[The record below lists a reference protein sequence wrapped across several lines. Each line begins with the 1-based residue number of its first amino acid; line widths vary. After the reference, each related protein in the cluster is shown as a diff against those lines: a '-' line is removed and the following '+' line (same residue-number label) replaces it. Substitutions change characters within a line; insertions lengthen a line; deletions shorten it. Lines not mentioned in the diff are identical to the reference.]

1 MPEKQ
6 NIEYKQS
13 WHDDYLKW
21 FCGFANAQGG
31 VIFIGK
37 DDNGKVV
44 GISDYK
50 KLMDEIPNKVKDL
63 MGILV
68 DVNLHEET
76 GLYYLEIITQP
87 YAVPISLRGRYYY
100 RSGSTKQELIGAALT
115 DYLLRKS
122 GKTWD
127 EVSEPTAT
135 LDDIDDSS
143 LKSYIAASVH
153 AGRIADVEGVSKA
166 DLIAK
171 LRLTDDNGNIKRA
184 AIVLFGKN
192 PAKFFNNCVVKIGRF
207 GKDSS

>member
-1 MPEKQ
+1 MVEQQ

-13 WHDDYLKW
+13 WHYDYLKW
-21 FCGFANAQGG
+21 VCGFANAQGG

-37 DDNGKVV
+37 NDNGKVV

-68 DVNLHEET
+68 DVNLHEEK

-127 EVSEPTAT
+127 EVTEPAAT
-135 LDDIDDSS
+135 LDDIDDAS
-143 LKSYIAASVH
+143 LKAYIAAALHS
-153 AGRIADVEGVSKA
+153 GRIADVEGVSKSF
-166 DLIAK
+166 
-171 LRLTDDNGNIKRA
+171 
-184 AIVLFGKN
+184 V
-192 PAKFFNNCVVKIGRF
+192 
-207 GKDSS
+207 